1 MNVGV
6 FLNYVGLGSNI
17 LHLTYCHE
25 IAKKYGPVTIITLC
39 KNLSQALED
48 DPCIKEVI
56 IIKKNKKITDIPNI
70 SILLKKIS
78 LNKIFIFYPSPR
90 LYIAAKLAGIKNV
103 YSYPLFRK
111 KNLHLVNAANKFT
124 CESLNIDS
132 CPTETKFFI
141 DHKKIDHAKKYFAKD
156 NYNIVIGAGSSGP
169 DTRWGEK
176 NFISLIN
183 KLNAIGNYYFYIQC
197 GPEQNEISKNIINKI
212 KNKKLLF
219 FGISGDIS
227 KSIIL
232 TVRKAKPKILSYSF
246 KKNSISI
253 KEMRK
258 LEKFLKVNKPHYIF
272 YLSSPPIMND
282 TQNNT
287 TLYNVYNDVYTSKFK
302 IILNL
307 LQKNSIKSKIFYPS
321 SIFLNNKK
329 KYLRLKS
336 YLRAK
341 DNAEKICKSH
351 PYSKFIK
358 CFRLPQFKTG
368 SNYNILGFYNGI
380 ETHKI
385 RKYLVKFF

>member
-48 DPCIKEVI
+48 DPYVKDVI
-56 IIKKNKKITDIPNI
+56 IIKKNKKIVDITNI

-141 DHKKIDHAKKYFAKD
+141 DHKKTDHAKKYFTKD

-212 KNKKLLF
+212 EKKNCMDLSNMN
-219 FGISGDIS
+219 ISE
-227 KSIIL
+227 II
-232 TVRKAKPKILSYSF
+232 PILSLCDMYVGNDSFSHHITSQCNKPSIVLLLNSPKAYSDYS
-246 KKNSISI
+246 KNHHRII
-253 KEMRK
+253 PENAK
-258 LEKFLKVNKPHYIF
+258 LEELDH
-272 YLSSPPIMND
+272 SSN
-282 TQNNT
+282 
-287 TLYNVYNDVYTSKFK
+287 YSA
-302 IILNL
+302 
-307 LQKNSIKSKIFYPS
+307 S
-321 SIFLNNKK
+321 SI
-329 KYLRLKS
+329 
-336 YLRAK
+336 
-341 DNAEKICKSH
+341 
-351 PYSKFIK
+351 
-358 CFRLPQFKTG
+358 
-368 SNYNILGFYNGI
+368 GI
-380 ETHKI
+380 EKVLN
-385 RKYLVKFF
+385 KVLELKN

>member
-39 KNLSQALED
+39 KNLSLALED

-141 DHKKIDHAKKYFAKD
+141 DHKKTDHAKKYFAKD

-212 KNKKLLF
+212 EKKNCMDL
-219 FGISGDIS
+219 S
-227 KSIIL
+227 KMNIPEII
-232 TVRKAKPKILSYSF
+232 PILSLCDMYVGNDSFSHHITSQCNKPSIVLLLNSPKAYSDYS
-246 KKNSISI
+246 KNHHRII
-253 KEMRK
+253 PENAK
-258 LEKFLKVNKPHYIF
+258 LEELDH
-272 YLSSPPIMND
+272 SSN
-282 TQNNT
+282 
-287 TLYNVYNDVYTSKFK
+287 YSA
-302 IILNL
+302 
-307 LQKNSIKSKIFYPS
+307 S
-321 SIFLNNKK
+321 SI
-329 KYLRLKS
+329 
-336 YLRAK
+336 
-341 DNAEKICKSH
+341 
-351 PYSKFIK
+351 
-358 CFRLPQFKTG
+358 
-368 SNYNILGFYNGI
+368 GI
-380 ETHKI
+380 EKVLN
-385 RKYLVKFF
+385 KVLELKN

>member
-141 DHKKIDHAKKYFAKD
+141 DHKKTDHAKKYFAKD
-156 NYNIVIGAGSSGP
+156 NYNIAIGAGSSGP

-212 KNKKLLF
+212 EKKNCMDLSKMN
-219 FGISGDIS
+219 ISE
-227 KSIIL
+227 II
-232 TVRKAKPKILSYSF
+232 PILSLCDMYVGNDSFSHHITSQCNKPSIVLLLNSPKAYSDYS
-246 KKNSISI
+246 KNHHRII
-253 KEMRK
+253 PENAK
-258 LEKFLKVNKPHYIF
+258 LEELDH
-272 YLSSPPIMND
+272 SSN
-282 TQNNT
+282 
-287 TLYNVYNDVYTSKFK
+287 YSA
-302 IILNL
+302 
-307 LQKNSIKSKIFYPS
+307 S
-321 SIFLNNKK
+321 SI
-329 KYLRLKS
+329 
-336 YLRAK
+336 
-341 DNAEKICKSH
+341 
-351 PYSKFIK
+351 
-358 CFRLPQFKTG
+358 
-368 SNYNILGFYNGI
+368 GI
-380 ETHKI
+380 EKVLN
-385 RKYLVKFF
+385 KVLELKN